1 MRKASLRSAAMLLF
15 VLVSGRPCPM
25 AAQEI
30 QISASVDK
38 ETVTLNDQ
46 IYLYVQISGNSNNI
60 PEPEMPSLPN
70 FSVYSSGRSQNFSMI
85 NGQVSAS
92 LQYNYVLV
100 PRFVGRSEIGPIAV
114 KVNGKVFQTAPM
126 SITVLRPN
134 AAAPPAPPGARPA
147 PRPSGGA
154 GSQGAA
160 PGAAPAQGQH
170 PPLFASAAV
179 DKKKAYVNEQ
189 VTLTVRFHTS
199 INLLGNPEYVPPDL
213 SGFFSEDLPPVRTYR
228 ADIGGRPYLVMEVKT
243 ALFSSTP
250 GAKTVS
256 PATVRCQVQRPSDF
270 DPFAADFFQQFFGGG
285 AYAART
291 QEIKSDPVTLLIE
304 PLPESGK
311 PADFSGAVGKYGLA
325 AALDK
330 KELNVGDAV
339 NLSLTVEG
347 QGNLKT
353 VFGPKL
359 PELPAF
365 RGFDTVHSLNLNK
378 ADDRVQG
385 SKTFKTVM
393 VARNSGLIEFP
404 EIPFS
409 YFDPEQKRYV
419 SLRSAAMK
427 VTVRPG
433 AHPPGASVSAGSP
446 APSSITPGAED
457 IHFIKE
463 TPDSAALAA
472 ALASLAAPRRAH
484 AAAAAVF
491 FAANLSLAGWA
502 RWRNKN
508 PVKLRARQAYAKA
521 SAGIDAAQRLW
532 ERERAAAPRL
542 APPVLPSSLSSAK
555 GPALPGTRSSA
566 QGAAEILAESLR
578 GYLADKLNLPGH
590 GLTWKE
596 ISSAVL
602 KRNPRCPADRLRRLK
617 EAWESLDGLRFAPPE
632 DVPASADGR
641 VEGSPMA
648 AELKEILRE
657 MEKVIR

>member
-1 MRKASLRSAAMLLF
+1 LASACLPSA
-15 VLVSGRPCPM
+15 

-38 ETVTLNDQ
+38 ETVSLNDQ
-46 IYLYVQISGNSNNI
+46 ILLYVQISGNSNNI

-70 FSVYSSGRSQNFSMI
+70 FSLYSSGRSQNFSMV

-100 PRFVGRSEIGPIAV
+100 PRFVGKSEIGPIAV
-114 KVNGKVFQTAPM
+114 KVSGKVFQTAPM
-126 SITVLRPN
+126 TITVLRPN
-134 AAAPPAPPGARPA
+134 AAAPPAPPGTRSSAQGAAAPPAPPGTRPPA
-147 PRPSGGA
+147 GGKGRVEPQSGVSSSPRPSGA
-154 GSQGAA
+154 PGSQGAA
-160 PGAAPAQGQH
+160 PGVAPAQGQQ
-170 PPLFASAAV
+170 PPLFAAAAV

-189 VTLTVRFHTS
+189 VMLTVRFHTS
-199 INLLGNPEYVPPDL
+199 VNLLGNPEYVPPDL

-250 GAKTVS
+250 GAKTIS

-270 DPFAADFFQQFFGGG
+270 DPFAADFFQQFFSGG

-311 PADFSGAVGKYGLA
+311 PAGFSGAVGKYRLV

-365 RGFDTVHSLNLNK
+365 RGFDTVHSINLNK
-378 ADDRVQG
+378 ADDIVQG

-409 YFDPEQKRYV
+409 YFDPEQRRYA

-433 AHPPGASVSAGSP
+433 AHPPGASVSAGATAP
-446 APSSITPGAED
+446 ASITPGAED

-463 TPDSAALAA
+463 KPGSAALAET
-472 ALASLAAPRRAH
+472 LASLAAPRRAH
-484 AAAAAVF
+484 AAAAGVL
-491 FAANLSLAGWA
+491 FAANLLLAGWA

-521 SAGIDAAQRLW
+521 AAGIDAARRLR
-532 ERERAAAPRL
+532 ERE
-542 APPVLPSSLSSAK
+542 
-555 GPALPGTRSSA
+555 
-566 QGAAEILAESLR
+566 GAAEILAESLR

-602 KRNPRCPADRLRRLK
+602 KRNPRCPADKLQRLK
-617 EAWESLDGLRFAPPE
+617 EAWESLDSLRFAPPE
-632 DVPASADGR
+632 DGPASADGG
-641 VEGSPMA
+641 VAGSPMA
-648 AELKEILRE
+648 AELKEILGE